1 MLLMFLH
8 GIAFV
13 VLIIIL
19 LVAGA
24 IMLKD
29 WEKEE
34 TKND

>member
-13 VLIIIL
+13 VLVAAL

-24 IMLKD
+24 IMIRN
-29 WEKEE
+29 WE
-34 TKND
+34 D

>member
-13 VLIIIL
+13 VLLAVL

-29 WEKEE
+29 WE
-34 TKND
+34 D

>member
-13 VLIIIL
+13 VLTIIL

-29 WEKEE
+29 WEENK
-34 TKND
+34 

>member
-1 MLLMFLH
+1 MFLH

-13 VLIIIL
+13 ILVAAL

-29 WEKEE
+29 WEKEGE
-34 TKND
+34 N

>member
-13 VLIIIL
+13 VLVATL

-24 IMLKD
+24 IMTRN
-29 WEKEE
+29 WE
-34 TKND
+34 D